1 MNSARKIRLT
11 IFLGILAALAPLATD
26 MYLPALPSMNNEFD
40 AGTSLIQMT
49 LSATMVGMA
58 IGQLFAGPLSDKCGR
73 KFPLIIGMALF
84 ALASFGCIFSN
95 DIKIFLVLRLI
106 QGLTGAFGIVIARA
120 IARDCT
126 SGAELTKF
134 FSMLMTVNGL
144 APILA
149 PVIGG
154 QILVFADWRGV
165 FALLAIIG
173 LALTISS
180 IKFDETLPKSAREK
194 NFVSSFKNFGAL
206 ARDKYFLGHCLLQC
220 AWFSVFFSYIS
231 GSAFLFQDIYHVS
244 PQTYSLIFGGLSC
257 SLVASGVIPIR
268 LAGKV
273 SELKMLGWAVCQALV
288 GGIFFMACVLFHA
301 SIELTIFSL
310 VVMVSVGS
318 VLGATS
324 FSLSMRNHG
333 REAGAAS
340 ALLGSLPML
349 AGGLMAPVVG
359 IAGNQTALPMA
370 TIILC
375 GEILTLIIF
384 WKIIYPIHRRGAKI
398 SFLK

>member
-1 MNSARKIRLT
+1 
-11 IFLGILAALAPLATD
+11 
-26 MYLPALPSMNNEFD
+26 
-40 AGTSLIQMT
+40 
-49 LSATMVGMA
+49 
-58 IGQLFAGPLSDKCGR
+58 
-73 KFPLIIGMALF
+73 
-84 ALASFGCIFSN
+84 
-95 DIKIFLVLRLI
+95 
-106 QGLTGAFGIVIARA
+106 
-120 IARDCT
+120 
-126 SGAELTKF
+126 
-134 FSMLMTVNGL
+134 
-144 APILA
+144 
-149 PVIGG
+149 
-154 QILVFADWRGV
+154 
-165 FALLAIIG
+165 
-173 LALTISS
+173 
-180 IKFDETLPKSAREK
+180 
-194 NFVSSFKNFGAL
+194 
-206 ARDKYFLGHCLLQC
+206 
-220 AWFSVFFSYIS
+220 
-231 GSAFLFQDIYHVS
+231 
-244 PQTYSLIFGGLSC
+244 
-257 SLVASGVIPIR
+257 
-268 LAGKV
+268 
-273 SELKMLGWAVCQALV
+273 
-288 GGIFFMACVLFHA
+288 MACVLFHA